1 MMRAGHFTGMRRISQ
16 EDVIASVAGGPL
28 RDRSKER
35 LSSADIQI
43 AHLYRVLLKS
53 TRAVAD
59 GGLPFGYDKSVAH
72 IVGISGE
79 TATGEDWRTLVPQHR
94 PLGKADAA

>member
-1 MMRAGHFTGMRRISQ
+1 MRAGHFTGMRRISQ

-35 LSSADIQI
+35 LSTADIQI

-53 TRAVAD
+53 ARAAAE
-59 GGLPFGYDKSVAH
+59 GGLPFGYGQSVAH
-72 IVGISGE
+72 IAGISGE
-79 TATGEDWRTLVPQHR
+79 TGPGDDWRTLVPRHK
-94 PLGKADAA
+94 PVGKADAA